1 MTDKPKT
8 THTVGPSVSSPSWQE
23 IELQDLDAGCEL
35 PTTKRTQHGVSL
47 WPLVALVAVYITWS
61 TTFGAMRVGLNTL
74 HPSVL
79 VAQRYGWTVLL
90 FAPFVDKRVWRLPPK
105 ALLANGLAGLLM
117 FGIGNSL
124 TPFNLQVIPTGVA
137 AAVAA
142 LNPFW
147 MIALSWVLPP
157 RETVSPSLM
166 AALLLGFFGLMLVLS
181 PDMPHWFSGSRP
193 IIGAVLLQMLAGL
206 GWCWGSMISRQMHQ
220 TMPEASQTGF
230 RFQLGLVVQQNIV
243 AVVLMTL
250 VASWQGLHPWGYLT
264 HLADY
269 VAEPSL
275 IRWPSVLSVLYLVVF
290 GSGIGMVSYLYALQ
304 TLPLA
309 LTGTFAYVTP
319 VLTAVLGVWLL
330 NEPSHWQLMVGMG
343 IIVISVILIQ
353 WLVAKQAMPAHQ
365 LSSKESVA
373 LVDTLEIPL

>member
-1 MTDKPKT
+1 M
-8 THTVGPSVSSPSWQE
+8 
-23 IELQDLDAGCEL
+23 
-35 PTTKRTQHGVSL
+35 PTTTPTASQLTRPKPSL
-47 WPLVALVAVYITWS
+47 FWGYVALVAVYITWS
-61 TTFGAMRVGLNTL
+61 TTFGAMRVGLNSL

-90 FAPFVDKRVWRLPPK
+90 FAPFVDKRVWRLPAK

-117 FGIGNSL
+117 FGVGNSL
-124 TPFNLQVIPTGVA
+124 TPFNLQIIPTGVA
-137 AAVAA
+137 AAVVA

-157 RETVSPSLM
+157 REQVSPSIM
-166 AALLLGFFGLMLVLS
+166 AALILGFSGLMLVLS
-181 PDMPHWFSGSRP
+181 PDIPHWFSGHRP
-193 IIGAVLLQMLAGL
+193 IISAVILQMVAGL
-206 GWCWGSMISRQMHQ
+206 AWCWGSMISRQMHQ
-220 TMPEASQTGF
+220 TVDEASHTGF

-250 VASWQGLHPWGYLT
+250 VATWQGLHPWDYLT
-264 HLADY
+264 HLSDY
-269 VAEPSL
+269 AAQPSL
-275 IRWPSVLSVLYLVVF
+275 IRWPSVFSVLYLVVF
-290 GSGIGMVSYLYALQ
+290 GSGIGMVGYLYSLQ

-319 VLTAVLGVWLL
+319 VLTAALGVWLL

-343 IIVISVILIQ
+343 VIVISVVLIQ
-353 WLVAKQAMPAHQ
+353 WLVAKQAMPAHD
-365 LSSKESVA
+365 LSSKDAVA